1 MDAAKAKCVSRCV
14 PHSDAS
20 VQFQLDGGGNLMPT
34 SATAKLSM
42 SAAQC
47 YMSCIAD
54 EDPRKQ
60 GGQGGQGGQGVGEAR
75 VGGHTQTLP
84 PSPSSASTRSHGA
97 HGAVDKSFIG
107 DDPSAKPFAHY
118 SQQPWHKS
126 TRPDPEK
133 KSFLSAGNMIPV
145 TAWAR

>member
-1 MDAAKAKCVSRCV
+1 
-14 PHSDAS
+14 
-20 VQFQLDGGGNLMPT
+20 MPT

-54 EDPRKQ
+54 EGSGDH
-60 GGQGGQGGQGVGEAR
+60 GGQGARAGEHAR
-75 VGGHTQTLP
+75 TLQ
-84 PSPSSASTRSHGA
+84 PSRSSASTRSHSA
-97 HGAVDKSFIG
+97 NGAVDKSMIG